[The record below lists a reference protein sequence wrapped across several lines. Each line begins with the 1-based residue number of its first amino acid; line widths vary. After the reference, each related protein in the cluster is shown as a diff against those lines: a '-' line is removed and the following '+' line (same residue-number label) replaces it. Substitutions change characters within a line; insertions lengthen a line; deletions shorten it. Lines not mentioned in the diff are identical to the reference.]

1 MNNKL
6 TNITLI
12 LKKLMSYQTTE
23 DKKEEFEQL
32 FNYIKSIIPKNLYIT
47 DYEFD
52 GKKSVVISNTKS
64 KKLDLIFCTHIDVVP
79 AEKYECIETA
89 TQIKGRGSFDM
100 KGSVAVCLELFK
112 NLDTNKKVALFITSD
127 EEITGNCAKQLLTI
141 YDTDFAIV
149 PDGGNNLQIVK
160 EEKGQLQLKISIK
173 TKSAHASQPYN
184 GENAILSLYDIYQK
198 LIKKY
203 PLPTSV
209 EDYKTSIN
217 LSMIEGGEALNSVAA
232 SATMYLDIRHTS
244 KDTKE
249 SIIKYLES
257 LNQQLKI
264 EIIHAGSLFK
274 TDLDDKNVKKYIEI
288 SKKVLNKI
296 PKIISSEA
304 TSDAIYFSDKNI
316 PTILTNPKGG
326 FAHGPKEYVEKESL
340 YDLYKIWEQML
351 KEED

>member
-1 MNNKL
+1 MEKEL
-6 TNITLI
+6 KNIIEI

-23 DKKEEFEQL
+23 DKKEEINQL
-32 FNYIKSIIPKNLYIT
+32 FNYIKSLIPKELYIAE
-47 DYEFD
+47 YEFD
-52 GKKSVVISNTKS
+52 GKQSIVISNTKE
-64 KKLDLIFCTHIDVVP
+64 KKLDIVFCTHIDVVP
-79 AEKYECIETA
+79 AEKYECIETE
-89 TQIKGRGSFDM
+89 TTIKGRGSFDM

-149 PDGGNNLQIVK
+149 PDGGTDLQIVK
-160 EEKGQLQLKISIK
+160 EEKGQLQLKVSIK

-184 GENAILSLYDIYQK
+184 GENAILALYNSYQQ

-203 PLPTSV
+203 PLPISS

-232 SATMYLDIRHTS
+232 TATMYLDIRHTS
-244 KDTKE
+244 KDTNEK
-249 SIIKYLES
+249 ILKDVKS
-257 LNQQLKI
+257 LNKDLKI

-274 TDLDDKNVKKYIEI
+274 TNLDDKNVKKYIEI
-288 SKKVLNKI
+288 SKKIMKKEPEIV
-296 PKIISSEA
+296 SSEA
-304 TSDAIYFSDKNI
+304 TSDAIYFSDKKI

-326 FAHGPKEYVEKESL
+326 FAHGPKEYVEKQSL
-340 YDLYKIWEQML
+340 YELYKIWKEIL
-351 KEED
+351 KEDN

>member
-1 MNNKL
+1 MNKKL
-6 TNITLI
+6 ENIINI
-12 LKKLMSYQTTE
+12 LKQLMSYQTT
-23 DKKEEFEQL
+23 DQNNEEFEKI
-32 FNYIKSIIPKNLYIT
+32 FAYIKELMPSKLNIT
-47 DYEFD
+47 EYEFD
-52 GKKSVVISNTKS
+52 GKKAIVISNTQEKE
-64 KKLDLIFCTHIDVVP
+64 LDIVFCTHVDVVP
-79 AEKYECIETA
+79 AEKYECIETEKE
-89 TQIKGRGSFDM
+89 IKGRGAFDM
-100 KGSVAVCLELFK
+100 KGSVATALELFK
-112 NLDTNKKVALFITSD
+112 NLDTKKKVALFITSD

-141 YDTDFAIV
+141 YNTQFAIV
-149 PDGGNNLQIVK
+149 PDGGTDLQIVK

-274 TDLDDKNVKKYIEI
+274 TDLDDKNVKKYMEI
-288 SKKVLNKI
+288 AKKVLNKI
-296 PKIISSEA
+296 PEIVSSEA